1 MKSRV
6 HVNSHPVHPMLVTM
20 PIGLW
25 TGSLAYDLAA
35 AGRGS
40 MRLRDSANDMMLAGL
55 VGALAAAVPGA
66 IDYFAIVP
74 PESSAKSRAATHG
87 LLNLGLAALY
97 GTNWLLRTRS
107 PHRWGRWLGLPL
119 SALGWGTMLYSGW
132 LGGTLVYRN
141 QIGVDHRY
149 AGAGRWRETEVEPHP
164 GEPLTVA
171 RSDELGID
179 QMKLVHFGDK
189 RIVLGRTAQGYV
201 AFDDHCTHKGGS
213 LADGVLICGTV
224 ECPWHGSQFDVCTG
238 AVRSGPAKEGI
249 PTYQVEERGGEVQ
262 IIL

>member
-1 MKSRV
+1 
-6 HVNSHPVHPMLVTM
+6 MLVAF
-20 PIGLW
+20 PVAFLYGAFVFDFV
-25 TGSLAYDLAA
+25 GRLAA
-35 AGRGS
+35 WRAWWTTGAYLSIAGIAMG
-40 MRLRDSANDMMLAGL
+40 
-55 VGALAAAVPGA
+55 VVAAVPGL
-66 IDYFAIVP
+66 IDYLLVVP
-74 PESSAKSRAATHG
+74 PESSGKRRATYHMVVNVTALVAFVIAWALRGPAMSPTAG
-87 LLNLGLAALY
+87 TLVLEILGLVTITM
-97 GTNWLLRTRS
+97 G
-107 PHRWGRWLGLPL
+107 
-119 SALGWGTMLYSGW
+119 GWM
-132 LGGTLVYRN
+132 GGTLVYRN